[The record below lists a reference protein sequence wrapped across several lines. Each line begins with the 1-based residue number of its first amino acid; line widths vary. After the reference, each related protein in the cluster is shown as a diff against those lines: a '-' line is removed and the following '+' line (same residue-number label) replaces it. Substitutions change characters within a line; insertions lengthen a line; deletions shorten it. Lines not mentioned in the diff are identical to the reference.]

1 MSASLFA
8 ACILFAGCDKDDEIS
23 AVTLQSITSE
33 TFSYKGG
40 LGTLV
45 VNSDGGFVSATSSD
59 PDWCRVQVMENTVLF
74 NVIAYTG
81 KEDRT
86 ATITVE
92 SGALMPL
99 QMQITQT
106 RFEGLIVT
114 PHHAALLQR
123 AAHPF
128 VYGDGFGRLRGGLLG
143 ESQ

>member
-92 SGALMPL
+92 SGALMPD
-99 QMQITQT
+99 
-106 RFEGLIVT
+106 RKSV
-114 PHHAALLQR
+114 
-123 AAHPF
+123 
-128 VYGDGFGRLRGGLLG
+128 V
-143 ESQ
+143 